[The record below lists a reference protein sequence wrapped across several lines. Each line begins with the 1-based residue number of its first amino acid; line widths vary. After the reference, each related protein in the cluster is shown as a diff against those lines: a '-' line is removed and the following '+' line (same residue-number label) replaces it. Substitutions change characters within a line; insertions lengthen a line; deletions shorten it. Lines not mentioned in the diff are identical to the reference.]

1 MKFFLLITFYLLQ
14 LSFGSENSGT
24 TFVQVD
30 SEITTSMLR
39 KELVS
44 RFFGIKADFKKG
56 PSFYIES
63 ILKDVNSKANY
74 VIRSHLRGIFE
85 KITDIEELKVLSD
98 FYFKLLKYL
107 EMSLFEQFRKIH
119 HPNSNLTHFNTLPMS
134 PILQENVR
142 HCEWAHATLLTIN
155 FALLK
160 ARLGLITNE
169 WAKTAISRAVVSIET
184 RIPADRGIEFTREI
198 IEQMMTTDDKIELNY
213 TEKVAFGLFLLHQKN
228 LLKQTLDCIQQVF
241 KPERKELVGN
251 PYVIYPHSIDGLIYG
266 YQLDEV
272 VQV

>member
-98 FYFKLLKYL
+98 F
-107 EMSLFEQFRKIH
+107 
-119 HPNSNLTHFNTLPMS
+119 
-134 PILQENVR
+134 
-142 HCEWAHATLLTIN
+142 
-155 FALLK
+155 
-160 ARLGLITNE
+160 
-169 WAKTAISRAVVSIET
+169 
-184 RIPADRGIEFTREI
+184 
-198 IEQMMTTDDKIELNY
+198 
-213 TEKVAFGLFLLHQKN
+213 
-228 LLKQTLDCIQQVF
+228 
-241 KPERKELVGN
+241 
-251 PYVIYPHSIDGLIYG
+251 
-266 YQLDEV
+266 
-272 VQV
+272 